1 MKVRNIIYQ
10 GKDKLKTFIKNEEI
24 TDENLLIQ
32 VFTGVCKKSFIEKTT
47 AAIKSLLPRA
57 TIIGTTTAGEII
69 NGEARENETV
79 ISFTSFSSTR
89 LEGSFIPCNGEDSF
103 EMGIKMGRE
112 LISDSTRAIIVF
124 SDWSNIQDGVL
135 DGLSSIDDSVVIAG
149 GKAGDNFEFAFKNNY
164 IFLNERVS
172 AHGLVGVALNSSRLK
187 VYSDYNLGWQK
198 IGKKM
203 QVTKSE
209 GNRVYEIDGQSA
221 CDIYEKYLG
230 EEIAEQLP
238 QTAGPEFP
246 LILKRGDTLIAR
258 GAAARYE
265 DGSLGFGG
273 EVPEG
278 ADVYLSYGH
287 INSIIQKNI
296 NLSKRIIEQF
306 KPEAL
311 FLYSCAIRKA
321 ALQENLNRE
330 LSIFKEI
337 APAAGFFTYGEFYS
351 SGELNCLLN
360 ITLTALALTENDKKS
375 VDKKEFFDKEKFAG
389 RNERSTNTIK
399 ALTNLANTVTDE
411 LSKARDEAEKASRAK
426 SEFLS
431 NMSHEIRTPMNA
443 ITGLS
448 ELCLEQDIKKEK
460 RDNYLR
466 RINASAEYLL
476 NIINDILDLSRIEDE
491 KIELKEEVFELD
503 EVLEKTWLVVAEES
517 RDKPI
522 EVLFSRPPTIPN
534 KLIGDETRLVQ
545 ILANLTKN
553 ALEYTGSGEIIIDVK
568 MEKKEQDKIKYQF
581 AVSDTGPGIPPEEQ
595 DNVFERFGRAEDSTS
610 GGSAGAGLGLAIA
623 RQLVE
628 MMKGEIWLESEP
640 GEGSTF
646 YFTAE
651 FGRAENEDS
660 RYISPPPDLDGLKVL
675 VVDDNPSAREICE
688 EYLRALDFHPEIT
701 GDGETAL
708 EKLEFAEEAYELLL
722 LDWNLPG
729 IDGLET
735 LKKIMKKLEIHPKPE
750 IIFVSAFDKEEIMT
764 ESGSEYI
771 SDFLTKPFSPSSLFD
786 TIMDV
791 YGYSGRDIVIEQG
804 SELAEEDLE
813 AGNADSLLLVEDNET
828 NQVLAREILEGH
840 GYEMDLAEEGR
851 EALSKIEENEYD
863 CVLMDIQLPG
873 LNGYEITRK
882 IRDELKLSNL
892 PVIALTANV
901 MEKHRQEAAE
911 AGMNDLISKPIDIR
925 NMLKKIK
932 QVIDES
938 GFNSGAG
945 FQSDND
951 GRNKAVEAEKVLDL
965 DTINASRG
973 LKRLEGDVEIYRKV
987 LKKFAQNCPGL
998 KEKLQHARS
1007 KADYDALDDIA
1018 HEIKGTA
1025 GNIGAENLQDKAGK
1039 LERSLGEISNTEDI
1053 EKLTGN
1059 LEQELTRTAGE
1070 INSLPERESAES
1082 ESFRDIAISEFKSE
1096 LQNIK
1101 TLIEA
1106 YDIEAADKIQDEMLK
1121 TGRDW
1126 LDESMRVLKDEL
1138 AAYEFESALKQVK
1151 NINERLEEELE

>member
-1 MKVRNIIYQ
+1 M
-10 GKDKLKTFIKNEEI
+10 
-24 TDENLLIQ
+24 
-32 VFTGVCKKSFIEKTT
+32 
-47 AAIKSLLPRA
+47 
-57 TIIGTTTAGEII
+57 
-69 NGEARENETV
+69 
-79 ISFTSFSSTR
+79 
-89 LEGSFIPCNGEDSF
+89 
-103 EMGIKMGRE
+103 
-112 LISDSTRAIIVF
+112 
-124 SDWSNIQDGVL
+124 
-135 DGLSSIDDSVVIAG
+135 
-149 GKAGDNFEFAFKNNY
+149 
-164 IFLNERVS
+164 
-172 AHGLVGVALNSSRLK
+172 
-187 VYSDYNLGWQK
+187 
-198 IGKKM
+198 
-203 QVTKSE
+203 
-209 GNRVYEIDGQSA
+209 
-221 CDIYEKYLG
+221 
-230 EEIAEQLP
+230 P

-246 LILKRGDTLIAR
+246 LILKRGDTLVAR

-273 EVPEG
+273 EVQEG

-296 NLSKRIIEQF
+296 NLSKRMIEQF
-306 KPEAL
+306 SPEAL

-321 ALQENLNRE
+321 ALQENLNSE
-330 LSIFKEI
+330 LSIFKDI

-360 ITLTALALTENDKKS
+360 ITLTALALTENEKKS
-375 VDKKEFFDKEKFAG
+375 ADKKEFFDKEEFSG

-411 LSKARDEAEKASRAK
+411 LSRARDEAEKASRAK

-448 ELCLEQDIKKEK
+448 ELCLDRDIKKEK

-466 RINASAEYLL
+466 RIKASAEYLL

-491 KIELKEEVFELD
+491 KIELKEEVLELD
-503 EVLEKTWLVVAEES
+503 EVLEQTWLIIAEES
-517 RDKPI
+517 RHKPI
-522 EVLFSRPPTIPN
+522 EVLFSRPPTVPN
-534 KLIGDETRLVQ
+534 KLVGDETRLVQ

-553 ALEYTGSGEIIIDVK
+553 ALEYTESGEIIIEVK
-568 MEKKEQDKIKYQF
+568 MKKKEQDRIKYQF
-581 AVSDTGPGIPPEEQ
+581 AVSDTGPGIPLEKQ
-595 DNVFERFGRAEDSTS
+595 DNVFERFDRAENSIS

-628 MMKGEIWLESEP
+628 MMEGEIWLESEP

-651 FGRAENEDS
+651 FGRVVEEEGRS
-660 RYISPPPDLDGLKVL
+660 ISTPPDLDGLKVL
-675 VVDDNPSAREICE
+675 VVDDNSSAREICE
-688 EYLRALDFHPEIT
+688 EYLQALDFHPEVT
-701 GDGETAL
+701 RDGETAL
-708 EKLEFAEEAYELLL
+708 EKLEFVEEDYELLL
-722 LDWNLPG
+722 MDWNLPG

-735 LKKIMKKLEIHPKPE
+735 LQNIMKKPEIRPKPE
-750 IIFVSAFDKEEIMT
+750 VIIVSAFDKEEIKT
-764 ESGSEYI
+764 EPGSEYI

-786 TIMDV
+786 TVMDV
-791 YGYSGRDIVIEQG
+791 YGYSGQEIVREQG

-813 AGNADSLLLVEDNET
+813 AGHADSLLLVEDNET
-828 NQVLAREILEGH
+828 NQVLAREILEVH

-851 EALSKIEENEYD
+851 EALSKIEKNEYD

-882 IRDELKLSNL
+882 IRDELKLSKL

-901 MEKHRQEAAE
+901 MEKHRKEASE
-911 AGMNDLISKPIDIR
+911 AGMDDLVAKPIDIE
-925 NMLKKIK
+925 NLLKKIK
-932 QVIDES
+932 QIIDES

-951 GRNKAVEAEKVLDL
+951 GRNKAEEAEKVLDL

-973 LKRLEGDVEIYRKV
+973 LKRLEGSVKIYMKV
-987 LKKFAQNCPGL
+987 LKKFAQNCPEL
-998 KEKLQHARS
+998 KEELQHARS
-1007 KADYDALDDIA
+1007 REDYDTLEDIA

-1025 GNIGAENLQDKAGK
+1025 GNIGAENLQDKAEK
-1039 LERSLGEISNTEDI
+1039 LERSLGEISNVEDLQ
-1053 EKLTGN
+1053 KLTKK
-1059 LEQELTRTAGE
+1059 LEQELARTAGE
-1070 INSLPERESAES
+1070 ISSLPERESDEV

-1106 YDIEAADKIQDEMLK
+1106 YDIEAVDRIQDHMLE

-1126 LDESMRVLKDEL
+1126 LDERMRVLKDEL

-1151 NINERLEEELE
+1151 NINELLEEEME